1 MILPL
6 ELVFNALIGYSIFET
21 IRVLKMSVSHI
32 HLFMGNVER
41 TRPRLYYS
49 PIYHLK
55 FDSFWRPK
63 LSRKGLSTLFYFF
76 ELSFRATKQEEGD
89 GNDNGS
95 CGMPDRKKYSKL
107 IFASASRV

>member
-6 ELVFNALIGYSIFET
+6 EVVFNALIGSSIFET

-63 LSRKGLSTLFYFF
+63 FEPKGFVDFILFF
-76 ELSFRATKQEEGD
+76 
-89 GNDNGS
+89 
-95 CGMPDRKKYSKL
+95 
-107 IFASASRV
+107 